1 MVFLDDFVMLF
12 QLSDS
17 IVSYAPQDEEKVLF
31 SVARILDSFRDGC
44 IYLTASVLVCQF
56 FKLKFKEERLLKT
69 LNFIDQNRALLPS
82 VLWRINIVLVNP
94 DYSKYEVGLSYFEKS
109 DCLLIPFF
117 VSENVNDIEFYS
129 LITEAYYPEASL
141 CYIPAMGGGSTTSKV
156 ISEIRRFGFIL
167 AIVDSDRKYR
177 GATLGD
183 TASNCNK
190 TIRHNNTFAFLKV
203 LDIHEVENLIP
214 LSSIR
219 KVQMNRESRNF
230 FRKILSVKYFDFLP
244 FYDYKEGISV
254 SDMDNSL
261 YRVYAEDVYAHL
273 YSKNKM
279 EFSKYINQCKKRTLR
294 IFPGFRKDLLDDYLK
309 RLRSDK
315 SEGFKE
321 ILGYDCFECT
331 RRSIA
336 NLVFTFCCARGTT
349 PIN

>member
-1 MVFLDDFVMLF
+1 MLF

-69 LNFIDQNRALLPS
+69 LNYIDQNRALLPS
-82 VLWRINIVLVNP
+82 VLWRVSIVLADP
-94 DYSKYEVGLSYFEKS
+94 DYTKYEVGLSFFEKS

-129 LITEAYYPEASL
+129 FITKAYYPEASL

-177 GATLGD
+177 DAELGE

-190 TIRHNNTFAFLKV
+190 VIRHNNAFAYLKV
-203 LDIHEVENLIP
+203 LNIHEVENLIP
-214 LSSIR
+214 LSSIS
-219 KVQMNRESRNF
+219 KVQMNRESRGF

-244 FYDYKEGISV
+244 FYDYKEGVSV
-254 SDMDNSL
+254 SDMENSL
-261 YRVYAEDVYAHL
+261 YRFFAEDIYAHL
-273 YSKNKM
+273 YSKNKKQ
-279 EFSKYINQCKKRTLR
+279 FSKYISECKKKKKKV
-294 IFPGFRKDLLDDYLK
+294 FPGFRKDLLDDYLK
-309 RLRSDK
+309 RFRSNEDD
-315 SEGFKE
+315 GFRE
-321 ILGYDCFECT
+321 ILGFDTFEST
-331 RRSIA
+331 RRCIA
-336 NLVFTFCCARGTT
+336 KLVFTFCCARGTT